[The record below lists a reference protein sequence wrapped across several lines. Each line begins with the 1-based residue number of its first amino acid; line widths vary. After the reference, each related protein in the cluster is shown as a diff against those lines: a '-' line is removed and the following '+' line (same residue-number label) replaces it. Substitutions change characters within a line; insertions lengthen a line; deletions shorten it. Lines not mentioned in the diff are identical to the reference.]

1 MTDSPLN
8 VLFLC
13 TGNSARSVIAECL
26 LNHLGQG
33 RFRAFS
39 AGSKPTGAIN
49 PFAVETLAAEGVPA
63 EGLRSKSW
71 DEFAGPDAPA
81 MDIVIT
87 VCGNAAAETCPV
99 WPGAPI
105 SAHWGFDDPAAAEG
119 SDGDKRAAFGKI
131 FGQIRDKV
139 AAFVDAAEDA
149 GPADLKAIVSG
160 LASGGYEG

>member
-1 MTDSPLN
+1 MTDIPLN

-26 LNHLGQG
+26 LNHFGRG

-39 AGSKPTGAIN
+39 AGSRPTGAVN
-49 PFAVETLAAEGVPA
+49 PFAIEILKAEGVPA
-63 EGLRSKSW
+63 SGLRSKSW
-71 DEFAGPDAPA
+71 DEFGAGDSPR

-105 SAHWGFDDPAAAEG
+105 SAHWGFDDPAAAGG
-119 SDGDKRAAFGKI
+119 SDDARRAEFRRVFGE
-131 FGQIRDKV
+131 IREKV
-139 AAFVDAAEDA
+139 HAFVETAGNTPDTARLGALLRDPAAR
-149 GPADLKAIVSG
+149 
-160 LASGGYEG
+160 